1 MIGESPILC
10 LMVWVNVGQL
20 VDYISLAA
28 MSGSRQSKQRGVLT
42 ESPSTAVVL
51 LICYD
56 AHTHAHTDTHT
67 HNGWTPSLPR
77 STLSIFIYL
86 KSMSAPKFSF
96 EVYWKHEPVSDIRVH
111 AAPPFAHPLRLRP
124 YVYVGPC
131 GWCSYHHYPSRYP
144 HVHILITPSMS
155 SAISGAAES
164 LVDLFGLFTETTQR
178 DQLEF
183 SQRSPPGQ
191 DYWLLHAVAGSN
203 KCKSDY
209 RE

>member
-1 MIGESPILC
+1 M
-10 LMVWVNVGQL
+10 
-20 VDYISLAA
+20 
-28 MSGSRQSKQRGVLT
+28 
-42 ESPSTAVVL
+42 
-51 LICYD
+51 
-56 AHTHAHTDTHT
+56 THT
-67 HNGWTPSLPR
+67 HTRPQKKQPR

-86 KSMSAPKFSF
+86 KSMSAPKFPF
-96 EVYWKHEPVSDIRVH
+96 EVYWMHEPVSGIRVH
-111 AAPPFAHPLRLRP
+111 AGFFFLLSPSLSLSP
-124 YVYVGPC
+124 YVYVWPC

-144 HVHILITPSMS
+144 HVHVLITLSMS
-155 SAISGAAES
+155 SEVSGAAES

-209 RE
+209 RL